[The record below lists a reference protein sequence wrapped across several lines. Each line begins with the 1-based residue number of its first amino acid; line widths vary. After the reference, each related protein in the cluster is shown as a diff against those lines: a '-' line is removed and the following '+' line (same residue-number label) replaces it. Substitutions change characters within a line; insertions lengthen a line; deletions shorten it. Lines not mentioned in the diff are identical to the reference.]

1 MVAQHEHELLG
12 AASIASSHELP
23 PSRACAETDEL
34 SEKLRT
40 VRLEWVFSLLD
51 LDSDGS
57 IDTHELLKMCS
68 SMEPSKEWSPHTNE
82 RMHTAWDLDG
92 DGSVTVR
99 ASAATVVADS
109 CASGG

>member
-1 MVAQHEHELLG
+1 MVAQREHELLG
-12 AASIASSHELP
+12 AASTASSHQLP
-23 PSRACAETDEL
+23 PSRAETDEL

-57 IDTHELLKMCS
+57 IDTHELLRMCS